1 MGHMKNI
8 SVKVKMIFMS
18 VITLIGL
25 LILGVFTIGQ
35 LRELEKSASGI
46 LEESIRLDY
55 DQNIREQVENAI
67 SMLDSVYAGYEAGDY
82 TLEEAKERGADMLRD
97 LRYGEAGY
105 FWADT
110 YEGDNVVLLGSD
122 TEGTNRMETKDAAGY
137 QMVRDIIAVGQQPDG
152 GFTDYV
158 FPKEGE
164 TESSPKRSYSKAFEP
179 FEWVVGTGNYVDYIE
194 ETVQEETLEMRES
207 LQQTIMAV
215 VGIAVFVIVITVGL
229 SMYIGNALSDAF
241 KRALEYIAYI
251 AQGDFTHELPVK
263 LKGRR
268 DDFGVLGSNLENMK
282 EQVAS
287 LIVAVKEQSI
297 AINGIVDT
305 VQSNMYELSGNIDEV
320 AATTQQLAAGME
332 ETAASTETIRNMSG
346 EIEAAAKNIA
356 VRSQDG
362 AEQAVSI
369 HDRAT
374 KVQNDT
380 REQRSHADMM
390 HDDLS
395 TRLNRALKEAEVVSE
410 ITVLSSAIME
420 IANQTNL
427 LALNAS
433 IEAARAGEAGRG
445 FAVVA
450 AEIGSLSD
458 QTSKAIADISD
469 IVREVNE
476 AVTNMASCLE
486 ETNSF
491 LETSVLSDY
500 KEFEVVGNQYRED
513 ADSFKGSMVQVNDG
527 IMHLTDVIEEISRAV
542 DGINNTI
549 GESAAS
555 VSNIAE
561 KSSDMV
567 EKTSATQ
574 SMVDACFDSVGN
586 LQKIVDTFQLE

>member
-1 MGHMKNI
+1 MKNI

-25 LILGVFTIGQ
+25 LILGAFTIGQ
-35 LRELEKSASGI
+35 LRGLEKSASGI

-67 SMLDSVYAGYEAGDY
+67 SMLESVYAGYEAGNY
-82 TLEEAKERGADMLRD
+82 TLEEAKVRGADMLRD

-122 TEGTNRMETKDAAGY
+122 TEGTNRMDTKDAAGY

-179 FEWVVGTGNYVDYIE
+179 FGWVVGTGNYVDYIE

-229 SMYIGNALSDAF
+229 SLYIGNALSNAF

-251 AQGDFTHELPVK
+251 AQGDFTQELPAK

-287 LIVAVKEQSI
+287 LIGAVKEQST

-380 REQRSHADMM
+380 RQQRSHADMM
-390 HDDLS
+390 HNDLS
-395 TRLNRALKEAEVVSE
+395 TRLDRALKEAEVVSE

-433 IEAARAGEAGRG
+433 IEAARAGEAGKG

-450 AEIGSLSD
+450 TEIGGLAE
-458 QTSKAIADISD
+458 QSKQ
-469 IVREVNE
+469 
-476 AVTNMASCLE
+476 AVTKIQNVTQKVTAAVENLSGDAQKLLDFVATDVVASYDMFDGVATAYNQDAENIDALICDFSATSE
-486 ETNSF
+486 ELLASID
-491 LETSVLSDY
+491 SVLEAMNGIANATSEGAQGTVDIAERSSDV
-500 KEFEVVGNQYRED
+500 KN
-513 ADSFKGSMVQVNDG
+513 
-527 IMHLTDVIEEISRAV
+527 LTDTVSKEVEKCNNTAKKLNEEISV
-542 DGINNTI
+542 
-549 GESAAS
+549 
-555 VSNIAE
+555 
-561 KSSDMV
+561 
-567 EKTSATQ
+567 
-574 SMVDACFDSVGN
+574 F
-586 LQKIVDTFQLE
+586 IV